1 MRKVSGLILAATLM
15 LVPMVAP
22 AEGLWNVSAM
32 LHGKK

>member
-22 AEGLWNVSAM
+22 AEGL
-32 LHGKK
+32 